1 MAPVLVLA
9 FDTTSEQGGA
19 AIYRDRRCL
28 ARLANLG
35 PANAYSVTLFEM
47 VERLLGETKLTFG
60 DLELFAVAK
69 GPGSFT
75 GIRVGIAAA
84 QGWAC
89 AFGRPVKGVSVL
101 EALIEAARPR
111 TEWAVPILD
120 ARRGEFYLGLY
131 RRRPKLDDFEPQTAK
146 GTQDTEP
153 AGAKCAKSEGW
164 VLGPEALRSQLEE
177 FAGGRRSP
185 VTCVVREHDRAAAAL
200 REVLPASFQWQS
212 VPGLLVDAIVRLA
225 LRACRQ
231 GRLESPAE
239 LDACYIRR
247 TDAELF
253 FRKA

>member
-1 MAPVLVLA
+1 VLVLA

-19 AIYRDRRCL
+19 AIYRGQECL
-28 ARLANLG
+28 ASLANSG

-47 VERLLGETKLTFG
+47 VERLLGETQLAFR

-84 QGWAC
+84 QGWAS
-89 AFGRPVKGVSVL
+89 AFRRPVRGVSIL
-101 EALIEAARPR
+101 EALVEAAAPR

-131 RRRPKLDDFEPQTAK
+131 RRRPGRDGFEPESADDTQGPEGPSAK
-146 GTQDTEP
+146 S
-153 AGAKCAKSEGW
+153 AKSEGW
-164 VLGPEALRSQLEE
+164 VLGPEALRLQLEE
-177 FAGGRRSP
+177 FAAAGRRP
-185 VTCVVREHDRAAAAL
+185 ATCVVRERDAAAAAL
-200 REVLPASFQWQS
+200 RQALPASFQWQS
-212 VPGLLVDAIVRLA
+212 TPGFLVGAIARVA
-225 LRACRQ
+225 LRASRE

-239 LDACYIRR
+239 LDACYVRR

-253 FRKA
+253 FRKG

>member
-1 MAPVLVLA
+1 VLVLA

-19 AIYRDRRCL
+19 AIYRDQQCL
-28 ARLANLG
+28 ASLANSG

-47 VERLLGETKLTFG
+47 VERLLGETQLTFR

-75 GIRVGIAAA
+75 GIRVGLAAA
-84 QGWAC
+84 QGWAS
-89 AFGRPVKGVSVL
+89 AFRRPVKGVSTL
-101 EALIEAARPR
+101 EALVEAAAPP

-131 RRRPKLDDFEPQTAK
+131 RRRPGRDGFEPESAGESQGSE
-146 GTQDTEP
+146 GTSAQSAE
-153 AGAKCAKSEGW
+153 SEGW
-164 VLGPEALRSQLEE
+164 VLGPEVLRLQLEE
-177 FAGGRRSP
+177 FAAIRRRP
-185 VTCVVREHDRAAAAL
+185 ATCVVREHDPAAAAL
-200 REVLPASFQWQS
+200 RQVLPASFQWQS
-212 VPGLLVDAIVRLA
+212 TPEFLVGAIARLA
-225 LRACRQ
+225 LRAGRE

-239 LDACYIRR
+239 LDACYVRR

>member
-1 MAPVLVLA
+1 MLVLA

-19 AIYRDRRCL
+19 AIYRDQQCL
-28 ARLANLG
+28 ASLANSG

-47 VERLLGETKLTFG
+47 VERLLGETQLTFG

-84 QGWAC
+84 QGWAS
-89 AFGRPVKGVSVL
+89 AFRRPVKGVSIL
-101 EALIEAARPR
+101 EALVEAAAPR

-131 RRRPKLDDFEPQTAK
+131 RWRPGHDGFEPESADDTQGTEGPSAK
-146 GTQDTEP
+146 SAQ
-153 AGAKCAKSEGW
+153 SEGW
-164 VLGPEALRSQLEE
+164 VLGPEALRLQLEE
-177 FAGGRRSP
+177 FAAAGRRP
-185 VTCVVREHDRAAAAL
+185 ATCVVREHDPAAAAL
-200 REVLPASFQWQS
+200 RQALPACFQWQS
-212 VPGLLVDAIVRLA
+212 TPGFLVGAIARLA
-225 LRACRQ
+225 LRASRQ

-239 LDACYIRR
+239 LDACYVRR